1 MPTCPVP
8 VLIQSNPPAVSFRCT
23 MPTFPVP
30 VLTTGFLIFFNL
42 FLPIAWHGHLKA
54 RAAPLAP
61 VLGVSCVIA
70 RFDHVQQ
77 VPANRIGHGPVSA
90 ADLKPIRDGITLT
103 IFAIFSAI
111 CLTGPL
117 SCKPGRR
124 LRLHCLWHHWH
135 LFHLSQTG
143 LTLRLPVCFSA
154 KYSGVRGSAPRTS
167 PQSQTAKACR

>member
-8 VLIQSNPPAVSFRCT
+8 LLTIGRLIAS
-23 MPTFPVP
+23 
-30 VLTTGFLIFFNL
+30 NL
-42 FLPIAWHGHLKA
+42 FKTVASYGRLKVQ
-54 RAAPLAP
+54 AAPLAP

-135 LFHLSQTG
+135 LFHLSQIG